1 MNSAF
6 AQSIELQIDRILDL
20 FKVLRAFAMPQA
32 VPHCIS
38 TNMFGYRI
46 VRTSDQRQAGI
57 ICVSEIVFIEWIS
70 EFFSLLIPWI
80 SVLTNCWC
88 ALQIIYLMSMSATL
102 LSIGLAIWAW
112 YSTFATLNFLFLIQS
127 LISTSISSKSAIPAS
142 LPLRLG

>member
-38 TNMFGYRI
+38 TDIFVYRT
-46 VRTSDQRQAGI
+46 VRTSDQCQAGI
-57 ICVSEIVFIEWIS
+57 FRVSEVIFIEWTS

-80 SVLTNCWC
+80 SVLTCCRC
-88 ALQIIYLMSMSATL
+88 ALQIIYLMSTSAIL
-102 LSIGLAIWAW
+102 LSIGLAICAW

>member
-57 ICVSEIVFIEWIS
+57 IRVSEVVFIEWTS
-70 EFFSLLIPWI
+70 EFLSLLIPWV

-88 ALQIIYLMSMSATL
+88 ALQIIYLMSMSAT
-102 LSIGLAIWAW
+102 
-112 YSTFATLNFLFLIQS
+112 FANHCPGCLCLILYICYTQFLVFNTIIDIYVHLEEVGDS
-127 LISTSISSKSAIPAS
+127 RK
-142 LPLRLG
+142 LGT

>member
-57 ICVSEIVFIEWIS
+57 FRVSEVI
-70 EFFSLLIPWI
+70 
-80 SVLTNCWC
+80 
-88 ALQIIYLMSMSATL
+88 L
-102 LSIGLAIWAW
+102 LSEHQNS
-112 YSTFATLNFLFLIQS
+112 YHS
-127 LISTSISSKSAIPAS
+127 LYPESQC
-142 LPLRLG
+142 